1 MPRSFNIVDCS
12 LAFSQRLTLRLTVCG
27 VCHPNQLHFLR
38 RPRSDLESDDFK
50 ATATDAEAVFAA
62 NTDLNSLTLPQT
74 LSQDLFA
81 GPVEGAVGS
90 DLEALHDNP

>member
-1 MPRSFNIVDCS
+1 MSDFETHS
-12 LAFSQRLTLRLTVCG
+12 LWCLPSQSAALSR
-27 VCHPNQLHFLR
+27 R

-50 ATATDAEAVFAA
+50 ATATDGEAVFAA